1 MMYTAVTRAEKL
13 AILAGRNETVAQM
26 VSNAKRNPRYTGLCR
41 MLTSVKA
48 KRYPEKDD

>member
-1 MMYTAVTRAEKL
+1 MLYTAVIRAEKL

-48 KRYPEKDD
+48 KRYGKEDE